1 MVSASTFPN
10 LDADLYV
17 PALLEGVLGS
27 RSWDGTPWRC
37 RRPDRSAAKA
47 SALRSNGKRGGRP
60 RKLAAR

>member
-17 PALLEGVLGS
+17 PARLEGVLGS

-37 RRPDRSAAKA
+37 RAAGPQ
-47 SALRSNGKRGGRP
+47 RRQGFG
-60 RKLAAR
+60 LAF